1 MTAADESN
9 GPVLP
14 AELNQASAGHRESR
28 TLTVVFGVVPICLVL
43 IEGLL
48 RGVHSWD
55 TATAVALVPPIICG
69 ATAWIGARRMGR
81 PSKLAVWWTC
91 VAVFAYYAWW
101 IVIAGIVRA

>member
-1 MTAADESN
+1 MRVRD
-9 GPVLP
+9 LFCRRR
-14 AELNQASAGHRESR
+14 NQASAAHRESR

-48 RGVHSWD
+48 RGVHAWD

-81 PSKLAVWWTC
+81 PSKLAVWWSC